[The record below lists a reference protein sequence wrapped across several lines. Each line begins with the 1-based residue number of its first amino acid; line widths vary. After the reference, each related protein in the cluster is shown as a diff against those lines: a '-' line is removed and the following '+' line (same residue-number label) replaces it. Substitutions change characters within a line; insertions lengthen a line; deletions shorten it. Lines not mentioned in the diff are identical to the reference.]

1 MATKPNAFQSMSV
14 IYASLIMGVV
24 LFGVMTIFV
33 LGKPAQP
40 QDEMDILGYTA
51 IIFAI
56 LMPVGGI
63 YYYNKLIAE
72 VKEADVK
79 TKLTKWRTATLIR
92 AASIEA
98 PCLFCVVNVM
108 LSGADIF
115 IYLYVA
121 LLVLMIFNF
130 PTKNRVVNELQI
142 NEEELTTA

>member
-1 MATKPNAFQSMSV
+1 MTAKPNALQSMSV

-51 IIFAI
+51 IILAI
-56 LMPVGGI
+56 VVPIGGI
-63 YYYNKLIAE
+63 YLYNKLIAD
-72 VKEADVK
+72 VKEADAK
-79 TKLTKWRTATLIR
+79 TKLNKWRAATLIR
-92 AASIEA
+92 AATIEG
-98 PCLFCVVNVM
+98 PCLFCVVNIM

-115 IYLYVA
+115 LYLYVA

-130 PTKNRVVNELQI
+130 PTKNRVLNELQI
-142 NEEELTTA
+142 TEEDLSIK